1 LVLVEQAVVAM
12 VVALVAPVP
21 VLIMQPAPGGVRLMV
36 PFKVVV
42 VAVVILVQL
51 VVVVDLMSLA
61 LPVLVVLS
69 RLRL

>member
-42 VAVVILVQL
+42 VAVVILAQL
-51 VVVVDLMSLA
+51 VVVVARMSLA